1 MEKKLKIDPKKVE
14 FDGNSIRLIVPD
26 ESALFERLKKKQ
38 AEILSDLEKSEK
50 EQINSNNS
58 DQAAKSPTKDADL

>member
-1 MEKKLKIDPKKVE
+1 M
-14 FDGNSIRLIVPD
+14 
-26 ESALFERLKKKQ
+26 FERLKMKQ

-58 DQAAKSPTKDADL
+58 DQAAELLLASISACMIKRLERVAPILKFDEC